1 MIYNTPCRLGPS
13 NRREQQVKNRT
24 IQLAAA
30 SVASLLTLTACGGD
44 DSGQASEDG
53 MTEVRVLIPAESPIE
68 YPHRVAE
75 AEGYFEEEG
84 IKSTYQYAGGSS
96 EVIQQLVA
104 GNGDVGVTCASAIV
118 DAYAQGFTQVRPA
131 FTTVYGSI
139 FGMAVPDGS
148 DVQDPADLEGQT
160 IGISDPAG
168 GEVPIV
174 RGILKAAG
182 LSDQDV
188 NLLPIGEGT
197 AVALKAIEDGKVDA
211 VGGSFSD
218 FVALRVQGL
227 GLRPVGADTIED
239 LPACGVVVTEEY
251 LQDNRDVVEGFL
263 RGSAKGVVF
272 GQNNPEA
279 TLEILRE
286 ASPDGFEG
294 DLGTGL
300 VDLYMP
306 LMAPPEG
313 EPIGGIT
320 AESYQSYIDFVGA
333 EAPEEDLND
342 LINDDLVEAANDF
355 DVAEVESDAQN

>member
-1 MIYNTPCRLGPS
+1 MKKST
-13 NRREQQVKNRT
+13 V
-24 IQLAAA
+24 QLATA
-30 SVASLLTLTACGGD
+30 SVAGLLALTACGGD
-44 DSGQASEDG
+44 NSGSASDGG

-75 AEGYFEEEG
+75 AKGYFEDEG
-84 IKSTYQYAGGSS
+84 IKSSYQYAGGSS

-118 DAYAQGFTQVRPA
+118 DAYAQGFTQVRPV

-139 FGMAVPDGS
+139 FGMAVPEGS
-148 DVQDPADLEGQT
+148 DVDDPADLAGKT

-174 RGILKAAG
+174 RGILDAAG
-182 LSDQDV
+182 LSEQDV
-188 NLLPIGEGT
+188 KLLPIGEGT
-197 AVALKAIEDGKVDA
+197 AVALKAIKDGKVDA

-227 GLRPVGADTIED
+227 GLRPVGAETIED
-239 LPACGVVVTEEY
+239 LPACGVVVTQKY
-251 LQDNRDVVEGFL
+251 LDGNRGVVEGFL

-272 GQNNPEA
+272 GQNDPEA
-279 TLEILRE
+279 TLEILRQ

-313 EPIGGIT
+313 EPIGDIT
-320 AESYQSYIDFVGA
+320 AASYQKYIDFVGA
-333 EAPEEDLND
+333 EAPEEDLSD
-342 LINDDLVEAANDF
+342 LIVNDLVEPANDF
-355 DVAEVESDAQN
+355 DVAEVVSDAKG

>member
-1 MIYNTPCRLGPS
+1 M
-13 NRREQQVKNRT
+13 
-24 IQLAAA
+24 
-30 SVASLLTLTACGGD
+30 ASLLTLTACGGN
-44 DSGQASEDG
+44 DSEQASEG
-53 MTEVRVLIPAESPIE
+53 GPTEVRVLIPAESPIE

-84 IKSTYQYAGGSS
+84 IESTYQYAGGSS

-104 GNGDVGVTCASAIV
+104 GNGDIGVTCASAIV
-118 DAYAQGFTQVRPA
+118 DAYAQGFTQVRPV

-139 FGMAVPDGS
+139 FGMAVPEDS

-182 LSDQDV
+182 LSEQDV
-188 NLLPIGEGT
+188 ELLPIGEGT
-197 AVALKAIEDGKVDA
+197 AVALKAIKDGKVDA

-227 GLRPVGADTIED
+227 ALRPVGADTIED
-239 LPACGVVVTEEY
+239 LPACGVVVTNEY
-251 LQDNRDVVEGFL
+251 LQDNREVVEGFL

-272 GQNNPEA
+272 GQNNPDA

-286 ASPDGFEG
+286 ASPDGFKD

-300 VDLYMP
+300 VELYMP

-313 EPIGGIT
+313 APIGEIT
-320 AESYQSYIDFVGA
+320 ADSYQSYIDFVGA
-333 EAPEEDLND
+333 EAPEEDLSD
-342 LINDDLVEAANDF
+342 LINDDLIEPANEF
-355 DVAEVESDAQN
+355 DVADVEADAQN